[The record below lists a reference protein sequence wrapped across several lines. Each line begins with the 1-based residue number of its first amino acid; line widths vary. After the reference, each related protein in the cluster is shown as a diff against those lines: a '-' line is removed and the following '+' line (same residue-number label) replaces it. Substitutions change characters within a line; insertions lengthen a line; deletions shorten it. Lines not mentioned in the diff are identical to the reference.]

1 MNHSTKKQHHEQARK
16 KHKHEIQEHAREAS
30 RRGRSK
36 LPIALL
42 ASGLIVLLVVVLV
55 VSLM

>member
-16 KHKHEIQEHAREAS
+16 KHKHEIQEHARDAA

-36 LPIALL
+36 LPIVLL
-42 ASGLIVLLVVVLV
+42 AGGLIAVLV
-55 VSLM
+55 LVAVISLM